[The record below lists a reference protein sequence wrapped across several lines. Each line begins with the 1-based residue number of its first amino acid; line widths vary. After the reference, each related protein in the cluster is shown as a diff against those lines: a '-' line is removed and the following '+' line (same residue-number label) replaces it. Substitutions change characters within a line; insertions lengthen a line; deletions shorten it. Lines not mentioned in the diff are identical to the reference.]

1 MLYQGRKFTDLGNF
15 SYQLEPE
22 EHMHLVYQLH
32 SATWPEFKKIY
43 RSGYSDL
50 PSTVLR
56 YSEVQGDTFEVD
68 MELEAAPEQ
77 LKKIVLEIDSVRK
90 ATDWHATTNS

>member
-1 MLYQGRKFTDLGNF
+1 
-15 SYQLEPE
+15 
-22 EHMHLVYQLH
+22 MHLVYQLH

-68 MELEAAPEQ
+68 MEFEAAPEQ